1 MFDQVSKLQ
10 IEDLERMESIESA
23 LNLHPVIEKNV
34 DETEAIEDEI
44 LGEDQIDLS
53 QTDELTEDITE
64 EDSSQVRQHKRYWE
78 GL

>member
-64 EDSSQVRQHKRYWE
+64 EDSSQVRQHKRYWQ

>member
-10 IEDLERMESIESA
+10 IEDLEQMESIESA

-64 EDSSQVRQHKRYWE
+64 EDSSQVRQHKR
-78 GL
+78 